1 MTQLTGTGVVA
12 GVAYAPARWAAA
24 RPEIKASAF
33 APVPEANRAA
43 ELERFEAAVAAVE
56 QGYLERAQR
65 VAEPDTKKVLE
76 ATAGLVKDR
85 GLMRMARKEIA
96 AGTAAEGAMIDS
108 IDSFI
113 QTMQKLGG
121 LMAER
126 ATDLRDIRDRVVGVL
141 MDLPEFGIPESDT
154 PIVLLTTDLSP
165 ADAAMLDPA
174 TVQALVLSEGGPT
187 SHTSIVARQ
196 RGIPCV
202 VAVPGLATIS
212 EDEVVLVDGGRGTV
226 STEADPSSV
235 ERLIAEDRTRR
246 DAVRTW
252 QGPGR
257 TADGYQVAL
266 LANVQ
271 SVATAQ
277 EAAQTQAEGVGLFR
291 TELAFSETATEP
303 SVTDQAKL
311 YAGVFAAFPEGKV
324 VVRTLDAGSD
334 KPVPF
339 VLHEKEDNPSLGVRG
354 IRLQSLKP
362 EGMLDRQLDAIAQ
375 GRKDSGAEG
384 RAWVMAPMIA
394 TVDEAR
400 EFAAKVRSRG
410 MIPGIMVEVPAV
422 CVLADEFIA
431 EVEFMSVGTND
442 LTQYTMAADRLSP
455 SLVSLNDPWQPAV
468 LRMLSLAATACT
480 KTRKTI
486 GVCGEAASDPLLGC
500 VLVGLGISYLSMA
513 DKAIPGVGSMLGS
526 VTLAQCQAAAQAAL
540 AATDP
545 QGARHAAES
554 ILRGDRD

>member
-12 GVAYAPARWAAA
+12 GVAYAPARWAAT
-24 RPEIKASAF
+24 RPEIQASAF
-33 APVPEANRAA
+33 RAVPEDARGA
-43 ELERFEAAVAAVE
+43 ELERLEAAIATVE
-56 QGYLERAQR
+56 KGYLERAQR

-76 ATAGLVKDR
+76 ATAALVRDR
-85 GLMRMARKEIA
+85 GLMRMARKEIS
-96 AGTAAEGAMIDS
+96 AGTAAEAAMIDS
-108 IDSFI
+108 IDNFV
-113 QTMQKLGG
+113 QTMQKIGG

-174 TVQALVLSEGGPT
+174 IVQGLVLSEGGPT

-202 VAVPGLATIS
+202 VAVSGLATIT
-212 EDEVVLVDGGRGTV
+212 EGQTVLVDGGRGTI
-226 STEADPSSV
+226 STEADPAKV
-235 ERLIAEDRTRR
+235 DALVAEDRRRR

-252 QGPGR
+252 RGPGR

-271 SVATAQ
+271 NVATAQ
-277 EAAQTQAEGVGLFR
+277 EAAQSPAEGVGLFR
-291 TELAFSETATEP
+291 TELAFSSAATEP
-303 SVTDQAKL
+303 SEAEQAAM
-311 YAGVFAAFPEGKV
+311 YAGVFNAFPDGKV

-339 VLHEKEDNPSLGVRG
+339 VLHEKEENPSLGVRG
-354 IRLQSLKP
+354 IRLRYLKP
-362 EGMLDRQLDAIAQ
+362 AGMLERQLDAIAK
-375 GRKDSGAEG
+375 GRADSNADGP
-384 RAWVMAPMIA
+384 AWVMAPMIA
-394 TVDEAR
+394 SVGEAK
-400 EFAAKVRSRG
+400 EFAEKVRARG

-422 CVLADEFIA
+422 CVLADQFIA
-431 EVEFMSVGTND
+431 EVDFMSVGTND

-455 SLVSLNDPWQPAV
+455 ALVGLNDPWQPAV
-468 LRMLSLAATACT
+468 LRMLALAAQACT
-480 KTRKTI
+480 KAHKTI

-500 VLVGLGISYLSMA
+500 VLVGLGITYLSMA
-513 DKAIPGVGSMLGS
+513 DKAIPGVGSLLS
-526 VTLAQCQAAAQAAL
+526 TVTLEQCEQAAKAAI
-540 AATDP
+540 ATTDP
-545 QGARHAAES
+545 QAARDAAEAA
-554 ILRGDRD
+554 LHGTD